1 MSDARCAGTSVA
13 PAELAGAV
21 RPVEPMHFLWP
32 HNLWWMLVLPLLPA
46 LYLWLLRRG
55 GKPALRFSSL
65 RVVREATGRQWR
77 RHVPPALIYLALSL
91 LLLALA
97 RPTAPVP
104 LPWAKS
110 TILLAIDIS
119 RSMRVADVKPSRM
132 VAAQEAAKAFLSE
145 VPRHIEVGLVTFA
158 GTAQVA
164 QQATIDHPS
173 LVGAIDAIQM
183 QFGTAIGNAIV
194 VCLAELFPD
203 HGIDLGEMTFGS
215 RREARSLDAKKAGK
229 APPKEITPVPPG
241 SYESAA
247 IILLS
252 DGRRTTGVD
261 TLEAAKMAADRG
273 VRIYVVGLGTPDGH
287 LAAGG
292 EGMSIYLQ
300 LDEPTLRHVAQ
311 MTGGEYHHAG
321 TAEALRSVY
330 QTLGSRLQ
338 VSKRDTELTALLA
351 LAAAVLLVAGAGLSV
366 LWFGRVA

>member
-1 MSDARCAGTSVA
+1 MY
-13 PAELAGAV
+13 
-21 RPVEPMHFLWP
+21 FLWP

-65 RVVREATGRQWR
+65 RVVREAAGRPWR
-77 RHVPPALIYLALSL
+77 RHVPPALIFLALGL
-91 LLLALA
+91 LLLSFA

-119 RSMRVADVKPSRM
+119 RSMRVADVEPSRM
-132 VAAQEAAKAFLSE
+132 VAAQEAAKAFLGE
-145 VPRHIEVGLVTFA
+145 VPKHIEVGLVTFA
-158 GTAQVA
+158 GSAQVA
-164 QQATIDHPS
+164 QRATIDRPA
-173 LVGAIDAIQM
+173 LAGAIDAIQM
-183 QFGTAIGNAIV
+183 QYGTAVGNAIV

-203 HGIDLGEMTFGS
+203 QGIDLGEMTFGS
-215 RREARSLDAKKAGK
+215 RRQARSLDEKKPGK
-229 APPKEITPVPPG
+229 ALPKETMPVPPG

-273 VRIYVVGLGTPDGH
+273 VRIYVVGLGTPNGH
-287 LAAGG
+287 AAMG
-292 EGMSIYLQ
+292 EGMAIYLQ

-321 TAEALRSVY
+321 TAEALRIVY
-330 QTLGSRLQ
+330 RNLGSRLQ

-351 LAAAVLLVAGAGLSV
+351 VAAAVLLLAGAGLSA
-366 LWFGRVA
+366 LWFGRVS

>member
-1 MSDARCAGTSVA
+1 
-13 PAELAGAV
+13 
-21 RPVEPMHFLWP
+21 MHFLWP
-32 HNLWWMLVLPLLPA
+32 HNLWWMLALPLLPV
-46 LYLWLLRRG
+46 LYVWLLRRA
-55 GKPALRFSSL
+55 GKPALVFSSL
-65 RVVREATGRQWR
+65 RVVREAAGRPWR
-77 RHVPPALIYLALSL
+77 RHVPAALIFAALSL

-97 RPTAPVP
+97 RPTAAVP

-119 RSMRVADVKPSRM
+119 RSMRVEDVQPTRM
-132 VAAQEAAKAFLSE
+132 VAAQEAAKAFLAE
-145 VPRHIEVGLVTFA
+145 VPRHMEVGLVTFA
-158 GTAQVA
+158 GSAQVA
-164 QQATIDHPS
+164 QRATLDRPS

-183 QFGTAIGNAIV
+183 QMGTAIGNAIV

-203 HGIDLGEMTFGS
+203 HGIDLGEMTFGA
-215 RREARSLDAKKAGK
+215 RREARSLDNGKPGK

-261 TLEAAKMAADRG
+261 TIEAAKMAADLG

-287 LAAGG
+287 AAMG
-292 EGMSIYLQ
+292 EGMAIYLQ

-330 QTLGSRLQ
+330 QKLGSRLQ

-351 LAAAVLLVAGAGLSV
+351 GVAALLLAAGAGLSV

>member
-1 MSDARCAGTSVA
+1 MRVWRA
-13 PAELAGAV
+13 
-21 RPVEPMHFLWP
+21 VEPMHFLWP
-32 HNLWWMLVLPLLPA
+32 HNLWWMLLLPLLPA
-46 LYLWLLRRG
+46 LYLWLLRRR
-55 GKPALRFSSL
+55 GKAAHLYASL
-65 RVVREATGRQWR
+65 RVVREAAGRTWR
-77 RHVPPALIYLALSL
+77 RHVPPALIFMSLAL

-97 RPTAPVP
+97 RPTAAVP

-110 TILLAIDIS
+110 TILLAMDIS
-119 RSMRVADVKPSRM
+119 RSMRVADVQPSRM
-132 VAAQEAAKAFLSE
+132 VAAQEAAKAFLAE
-145 VPRHIEVGLVTFA
+145 VPKHIEVGLVTFA
-158 GTAQVA
+158 GSAQVA
-164 QQATIDHPS
+164 QRTTIDRPA

-183 QFGTAIGNAIV
+183 QYGTAIGNAIV

-203 HGIDLGEMTFGS
+203 HGIDLGEMTFGTS
-215 RREARSLDAKKAGK
+215 LHEATRSLDEKKADK
-229 APPKEITPVPPG
+229 PAPKEITPVPPG

-287 LAAGG
+287 LASGG

-300 LDEPTLRHVAQ
+300 LDEPTLKHLAQ

-330 QTLGSRLQ
+330 QKLGSRLQ
-338 VSKRDTELTALLA
+338 VSQRDTELAALLA
-351 LAAAVLLVAGAGLSV
+351 GAAALLLLAGAGLSV

>member
-1 MSDARCAGTSVA
+1 MT
-13 PAELAGAV
+13 
-21 RPVEPMHFLWP
+21 FLWP

-46 LYLWLLRRG
+46 FYLWLLRRAG
-55 GKPALRFSSL
+55 RPALRYSSL
-65 RVVREATGRQWR
+65 RVVREAAGRPWR
-77 RHVPPALIYLALSL
+77 RHVPPALIFLALAL

-119 RSMRVADVKPSRM
+119 RSMRIEDVKPSRM
-132 VAAQEAAKAFLSE
+132 VAAQEAAKAFLGE
-145 VPRHIEVGLVTFA
+145 VPKHIEIGLVTFA
-158 GTAQVA
+158 GSAQVA
-164 QQATIDHPS
+164 QRATIDRPA
-173 LVGAIDAIQM
+173 LVGAIDAVQM
-183 QFGTAIGNAIV
+183 QLGTAIGNAIV

-203 HGIDLGEMTFGS
+203 QGIDLEEMTFGP
-215 RREARSLDAKKAGK
+215 RREARSGDIRAGK
-229 APPKEITPVPPG
+229 APPKQITPVPPG

-252 DGRRTTGVD
+252 DGRRTTGVE

-287 LAAGG
+287 TAMG
-292 EGMSIYLQ
+292 EGMAIYLQ

-330 QTLGSRLQ
+330 QNLGSRLQ
-338 VSKRDTELTALLA
+338 VSRRDTELTALLA
-351 LAAAVLLVAGAGLSV
+351 GAAALLLLAGAGLSV
-366 LWFGRVA
+366 LWFGRMA